1 MSKFANITI
10 EINVNAPI
18 EIVWDTW
25 TNPIHVVKWNHASD
39 DWHSPNATNDLRVGG
54 KFIYRMEAK
63 DGSFGF
69 DFSGTYIEIEKNS
82 LILTK
87 LDDNRLV
94 RTEFIQDN
102 DFVNIV
108 ENFEAEDENTLE
120 LQRQGWFA
128 ILTNYKN
135 YTESLV
141 RKSYKFVD

>member
-108 ENFEAEDENTLE
+108 ENFEVEDENTLE